1 MRKLIGWL
9 GIGAIVAA
17 GGLALAQARE
27 HHPTP
32 PIVTFTAHAQSVA
45 FELFRGN
52 RMIVPATL
60 NNHQTEVL
68 LDTGASVTTID
79 TSYARSIGLPHG
91 QRIAGR
97 GAGGTVDA
105 ELVSGLSLEVGDVR
119 LDKLNAGV
127 LDLSGISR
135 AIGRPIHVVLGRD
148 FFNSAVVSID
158 WAAGKL
164 WVRSHDAFRPA
175 DGAREVPLSRNG
187 PFNTI
192 SISIAGASPIKAL
205 LDLGSGGAL
214 ALPRTYWAADGELTR
229 LHYAEGQSG
238 GVGGLHPARSV
249 LVPEVTVAGKTFTNV
264 PAVLSEVG
272 NNYDP
277 TQMANVGIGILKE
290 FNVDLDLGRD
300 RIYLRARADAPPF
313 ERDRSGTGLE
323 LIGNQLKVVF
333 VSPQGPAAAAG
344 LKEGDE
350 IVAVDGRRVTPDYY
364 DARDWTRGNPGTRVV
379 LDRADGSHVEM
390 TLRDYY

>member
-1 MRKLIGWL
+1 MRKLAGWL
-9 GIGAIVAA
+9 GIGAVLAA
-17 GGLALAQARE
+17 SGLALAQVHDHQPAP
-27 HHPTP
+27 PT
-32 PIVTFTAHAQSVA
+32 VTFTAHSQSVP

-52 RMIVPATL
+52 RIIVPATL
-60 NNHQTEVL
+60 NNHQTDVL
-68 LDTGASVTTID
+68 LDTGASITTID

-91 QRIAGR
+91 QKIAGH
-97 GAGGTVDA
+97 GAGGNVDA
-105 ELVSGLSLEVGDVR
+105 ELVSGLSLQVGGVR

-127 LDLSGISR
+127 LDLSAVSR
-135 AIGRPIHVVLGRD
+135 AIGRPINVVLGRD

-158 WAAGKL
+158 WATGKL

-175 DGAREVPLSRNG
+175 PGATEVPLSRNG

-214 ALPRTYWAADGELTR
+214 ALPKTYWAAHDELTR
-229 LHYAEGQSG
+229 LHYAEGRSG
-238 GVGGLHPARSV
+238 GVGGQHPERSV
-249 LVPEVTVAGKTFTNV
+249 LVPEVAIAGKTFRNV
-264 PAVLSEVG
+264 PTALSEVG
-272 NNYDP
+272 NDYDP

-290 FNVDLDLGRD
+290 FYVDLDLGRD
-300 RIYLRARADAPPF
+300 RIFLRARADAPLF
-313 ERDRSGTGLE
+313 DRDRSGAGLE

-350 IVAVDGRRVTPDYY
+350 IIAIDGRKVTPDYY
-364 DARDWTRGNPGTRVV
+364 EARDWTRGNPGTRVV
-379 LDRADGSHVEM
+379 LDRADGSHVEV
-390 TLRDYY
+390 TLRDYF